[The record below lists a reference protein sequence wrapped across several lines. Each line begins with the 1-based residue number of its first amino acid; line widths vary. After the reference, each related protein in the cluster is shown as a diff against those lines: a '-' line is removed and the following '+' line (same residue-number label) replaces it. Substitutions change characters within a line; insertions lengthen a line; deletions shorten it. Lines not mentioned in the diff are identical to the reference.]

1 MPTCWTLPAASP
13 PWCMDVQC
21 EEHVRRAVTG
31 AAPGC
36 ARRASASGQLNRA
49 CVCVS
54 ACAGECPLRCC
65 RGARRA
71 GATRALSF
79 ARTCLYSLTV
89 TCTCKVVSV
98 YVSCACAR
106 SSARAAGRIGHR
118 LSGVPLPG
126 ASERASR
133 TRGCSISRMAGAA
146 LSDSDFSVIF
156 QMSQRLLAVS
166 PVPPRR
172 PLCALRAALAVASSH
187 TSHRSPALS
196 HDAAASNEPSSS
208 SICWMPFIWAPR
220 ATVFCNC
227 ARRCS
232 SASSSVRTRAS
243 RSASAATC
251 ASCSA

>member
-1 MPTCWTLPAASP
+1 MYRVLAPGRVVCPGRGADPADRASP
-13 PWCMDVQC
+13 I
-21 EEHVRRAVTG
+21 
-31 AAPGC
+31 AAC
-36 ARRASASGQLNRA
+36 HCQ
-49 CVCVS
+49 
-54 ACAGECPLRCC
+54 
-65 RGARRA
+65 
-71 GATRALSF
+71 
-79 ARTCLYSLTV
+79 
-89 TCTCKVVSV
+89 
-98 YVSCACAR
+98 
-106 SSARAAGRIGHR
+106 
-118 LSGVPLPG
+118 VP
-126 ASERASR
+126 ASERL
-133 TRGCSISRMAGAA
+133 GLEDVPSRMAGAA

>member
-1 MPTCWTLPAASP
+1 MYRVLAPGRLCPGRGADRASP
-13 PWCMDVQC
+13 I
-21 EEHVRRAVTG
+21 RRAT
-31 AAPGC
+31 
-36 ARRASASGQLNRA
+36 ARCQRAS
-49 CVCVS
+49 VS
-54 ACAGECPLRCC
+54 D
-65 RGARRA
+65 
-71 GATRALSF
+71 
-79 ARTCLYSLTV
+79 
-89 TCTCKVVSV
+89 
-98 YVSCACAR
+98 
-106 SSARAAGRIGHR
+106 
-118 LSGVPLPG
+118 
-126 ASERASR
+126 
-133 TRGCSISRMAGAA
+133 SRMFHLADGGCCLIA